1 MIENRQL
8 GRQGLVIPAIGLGCM
23 GMTGAYGRADEAE
36 SVATIH
42 RALEIGVTMFD
53 TADVYSS
60 FANEKLVGEALAG
73 RRDQAVVATKF
84 GGAELDDQG
93 AAIGGANGRPEYVRT
108 CVERSLRHLGTDRI
122 DVYYQHRVDPKVP
135 VEETFG
141 ALGELVTAG
150 KVRYLGIS
158 EARPD
163 TIRRAHATAPLS
175 VVESE
180 YSLFA
185 REMET
190 NGVLETTRELG
201 IGFVAYS
208 PLGRGF
214 LTGAVRSRNSLA
226 EDDLRCAFPRFEQEN
241 LTRNLQLLE
250 RVEEI
255 AAARQTTSAS
265 LALAWLLAQGPDIVA
280 IPGARRRVHLEA
292 NVHSAQLRLADATL
306 RDLDDVV
313 TPGEVAGTRTS
324 PYDANI
330 EL

>member
-1 MIENRQL
+1 MLENRRL
-8 GRQGLVIPAIGLGCM
+8 GTQGLTVPAVGLGCM
-23 GMTGAYGRADEAE
+23 GMTGAYGEADEAE
-36 SVATIH
+36 SLATIH
-42 RALEIGVTMFD
+42 TALDIGVTMFD

-60 FANEKLVGEALAG
+60 FANEKLVGKALAG
-73 RRDQAVVATKF
+73 RRDQAIVATKF

-93 AAIGGANGRPEYVRT
+93 AVVGGANGRPEYVRT
-108 CVERSLRHLGTDRI
+108 SVERSLRHLGTDRI
-122 DVYYQHRVDPKVP
+122 DVYYQHRVDPRVP

-150 KVRYLGIS
+150 KLRYLGIS

-163 TIRRAHATAPLS
+163 TIRRAHAAAPLS

-185 REMET
+185 RDMET

-214 LTGAVRSRNSLA
+214 LTGAVRSRESLNK
-226 EDDLRCAFPRFEQEN
+226 DDLRGLFPRFEEEN
-241 LTRNLQLLE
+241 LTKNLRLLE

-265 LALAWLLAQGPDIVA
+265 LALAWLLARGPDIVA
-280 IPGARRRVHLEA
+280 IPGARRRSHLVA
-292 NVHSAQLRLADATL
+292 NVRSAELRLDDATL
-306 RDLDDVV
+306 KALDEAM
-313 TPGEVAGTRTS
+313 TPAEIAGARTS
-324 PYDANI
+324 PQDAAI